1 MNPNK
6 NIDHYCNSIIY
17 QYWID
22 TIQRSAVQANIN
34 AEEYRTLPIPLPSLT
49 KQNKIVNHIANIRNK
64 AKALQQEGKTILEK
78 AKQSV
83 EKMIIG

>member
-22 TIQRSAVQANIN
+22 TIQHSAVQANIN
-34 AEEYRTLPIPLPSLT
+34 
-49 KQNKIVNHIANIRNK
+49 NKIVDHISNSQNK
-64 AKALQQEGKTILEK
+64 AKALHQEG
-78 AKQSV
+78 
-83 EKMIIG
+83 

>member
-17 QYWID
+17 KYWID

-34 AEEYRTLPIPLPSLT
+34 NE
-49 KQNKIVNHIANIRNK
+49 IVDHITNIRNK
-64 AKALQQEGKTILEK
+64 TKALQQEGKAILEV
-78 AKQSV
+78 AKQKV
-83 EKMIIG
+83 EKIIIG